1 MALLKT
7 RSSFAAVGAVAVLAC
22 APLTAGAQTLAEDL
36 RTLVESHPQI
46 LARQKGTLS
55 ASEAIRAARAGY
67 LPTVKASGDAG
78 PEYIDSAA
86 RRSANDEA
94 FYEGRETL
102 GLTVTQK
109 LFDGFATDSQVEAA
123 KISRDISQAELRAT
137 RQTTMLEGTLAYI
150 NVLRYT
156 KLIQL
161 ARDNER
167 KVQEQLHLEDER
179 VQKGA
184 GIASDVL
191 DAKQRLQI
199 SKEKRVG
206 YEGSFQEAVATY
218 TQVYGRAPEVSAL
231 IDPVIPAALIP
242 ASLEEALAAAETDNP
257 TLESS
262 SRTIELTSERRRTA
276 EAGYYPTLDLIGKT
290 NYENDKN
297 ATLDSR
303 RDWSLLLTA
312 NWELFSGF
320 KTDAQVAQATYDHA
334 ASKDNQLYTGRK
346 VAEAVRKAWHKLSV
360 ARERTALLEN
370 AAILAE
376 EVWEARKKQRDAGK
390 ATVTDV
396 LDQETRVDDARI
408 AFTTVY
414 YDAIQSSYELLTA
427 MGRFEVDI
435 LTTAPTTPPQKATQ
449 AKPGTVVAVA
459 KPDLTAPLGGTGFDD
474 SKLRAHVQQL
484 VEESAASALAPGL
497 NPQHYRR

>member
-1 MALLKT
+1 MA
-7 RSSFAAVGAVAVLAC
+7 
-22 APLTAGAQTLAEDL
+22 PAQTLAEDL
-36 RTLVESHPQI
+36 SALVATHPQI
-46 LARQKGTLS
+46 QAKQKATLS
-55 ASEAIRAARAGY
+55 AAEAIRAARAGY
-67 LPTVKASGDAG
+67 LPTVKAAGDTGPEWIDNKTRRDAG
-78 PEYIDSAA
+78 
-86 RRSANDEA
+86 NDA
-94 FYEGRETL
+94 FYEGRETV

-109 LFDGFATDSQVEAA
+109 LFDGFATDSAVEAA
-123 KISRDISQAELRAT
+123 KVSQTIAHAELRAT
-137 RQTTMLEGTLAYI
+137 RQTTMLEGTLAYV

-199 SKEKRVG
+199 SKEKRVA
-206 YEGSFQEAVATY
+206 YEGSFQDAVATY
-218 TQVYGRAPEVSAL
+218 TQVYGRAPDVAGL
-231 IDPVIPAALIP
+231 IDPVIPADLIP
-242 ASLEEALAAAETDNP
+242 GSLDDALQAAEKDNP
-257 TLESS
+257 TLESA
-262 SRTIELTSERRRTA
+262 SRAIELSSERKRTA

-297 ATLDSR
+297 ATLDTR

-334 ASKDNQLYTGRK
+334 ASKDNQLHTGRK
-346 VAEAVRKAWHKLSV
+346 VAEAVRKAWHKLKV
-360 ARERTALLEN
+360 ARERAGLLEN
-370 AAILAE
+370 AAVLAE

-390 ATVTDV
+390 ATVTEV

-408 AFTTVY
+408 NYTMAY
-414 YDAIQSSYELLTA
+414 YDTIVASYELLTA
-427 MGRFEVDI
+427 MGRFEVDA
-435 LTTAPTTPPQKATQ
+435 LAPQPMPALQPAVAPEPSPKSKRETRAAAPAATTTTTA
-449 AKPGTVVAVA
+449 VRE
-459 KPDLTAPLGGTGFDD
+459 DLTMPLGRAVVDD
-474 SKLRAHVQQL
+474 AEMRAHVERL
-484 VEESAASALAPGL
+484 VEESAASVVRPGL
-497 NPQHYRR
+497 VYRR